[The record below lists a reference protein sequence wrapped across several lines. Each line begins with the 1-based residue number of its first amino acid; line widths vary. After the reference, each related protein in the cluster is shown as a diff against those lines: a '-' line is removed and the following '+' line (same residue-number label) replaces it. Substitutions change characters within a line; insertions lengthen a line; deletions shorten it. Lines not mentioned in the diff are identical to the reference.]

1 MDDQEKDRL
10 ESWINREL
18 QQLPEVTAPKT
29 LVHRIMLRVHA
40 RARLPWWRR
49 CWCERPRGA
58 RVALFLLLLAA
69 MVSVFQLIVLFSS
82 GIQVADLWSQA
93 MTELS
98 SLSPLWE
105 TVKTLG
111 TALGLVFRI
120 VAQPLLLFGA
130 GVMLLT
136 YLMGVALASA
146 CLQVALR
153 RN

>member
-1 MDDQEKDRL
+1 MNDQEKDQL
-10 ESWINREL
+10 ERWVSREL
-18 QQLPEVTAPKT
+18 QQLPEVTAPRT
-29 LVHRIMLRVHA
+29 LVHRVMLKVHA
-40 RARLPWWRR
+40 RARLPWWQR
-49 CWCERPRGA
+49 CWFERPRGA

-69 MVSVFQLIVLFSS
+69 TVSVFQLILLFSS
-82 GIQVADLWSQA
+82 GIQLTDLWSQA
-93 MTELS
+93 ITELTA
-98 SLSPLWE
+98 LSPVWE